1 MMENT
6 KSGSETQ
13 GSVDQ
18 NSHLNFGDS
27 YVTQLAYGDYIY
39 IISEVYLICKD
50 ALTNFK
56 NTFLSDNDNLMDM
69 DDLVPL
75 HDDLFARRM
84 RLGHNPEQAES
95 IYLHKRQ
102 QLAPSLIGR
111 KPKEP
116 EYEDGSVIYEYDPNE
131 GGNVV
136 SGASYSADHDN
147 ILMEVLNYCQATYDA
162 IQKLDKKIDSLHQ
175 MVSEM
180 QHTHLKQKPVGFTV
194 SSSRPPVGKIHI
206 QKSTERRLGHIS
218 SHRDRNYSQHTKARL
233 QRPNILSSSS
243 TASDAY
249 TLQPETQHPA
259 PSQSPPLPKI
269 VSIHSLC
276 SPCSMASKMPDFPSQ
291 IDLVNENLLPA
302 TSLVT
307 ASPVVSSVMPSPP
320 PASLE
325 RSSLIA
331 TNKALPRSIN
341 TLSELPSSPSASV
354 SPAIASSSSLY
365 LQISTAG
372 GASRIP
378 SQASP
383 ANLALDS
390 SDVTSSAFS
399 SQRRA
404 PVPALETNLGGNS
417 VPGTSRTSSEYTDRS
432 SNEPSSSLNHDFEF
446 VGDPK
451 RKINILRSSLR
462 EAKQK
467 ARPWKAA
474 SSLVRLLFPK
484 ETLAYSAIVTKAQGR
499 RTLDPN
505 KIAAIR
511 GNHGRDRESP

>member
-27 YVTQLAYGDYIY
+27 YVTQLAY
-39 IISEVYLICKD
+39 
-50 ALTNFK
+50 
-56 NTFLSDNDNLMDM
+56 DNDNLMDM